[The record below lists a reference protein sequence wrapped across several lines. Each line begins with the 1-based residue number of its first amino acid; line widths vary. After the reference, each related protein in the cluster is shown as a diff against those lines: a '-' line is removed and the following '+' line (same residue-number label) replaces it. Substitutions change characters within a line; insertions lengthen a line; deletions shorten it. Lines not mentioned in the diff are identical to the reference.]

1 MKLHTDYLLQE
12 NYLHPVNNLFTSDV
26 HIDYAKT
33 ELDNI
38 LTQSVIISQMSNGI
52 SYTDVEDMD
61 EYERV
66 FILKKIIQM
75 EKDKLDAK
83 KRAIE
88 EAKMNKK

>member
-12 NYLHPVNNLFTSDV
+12 NYLRPVNNLFTSDV
-26 HIDYAKT
+26 QIDYAKT

-52 SYTDVEDMD
+52 SYKDVEDMD

>member
-12 NYLHPVNNLFTSDV
+12 NYLHPVNNPFTSDV
-26 HIDYAKT
+26 QIDYAKT